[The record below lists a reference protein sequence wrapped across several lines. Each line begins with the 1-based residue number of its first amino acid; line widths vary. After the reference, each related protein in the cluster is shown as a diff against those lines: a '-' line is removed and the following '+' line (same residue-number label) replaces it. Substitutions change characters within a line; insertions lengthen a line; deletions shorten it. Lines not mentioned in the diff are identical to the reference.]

1 MQLYANTQ
9 NLQQDGKNS
18 VTFASYYYFIYFFF
32 HSHRLSSKCFELTG
46 EYGEDELYDGYRQN
60 KDDFKMFLCQQLT
73 NDCKPG
79 NDKKKVEL

>member
-1 MQLYANTQ
+1 MVKTLLLLLLLIIILFT
-9 NLQQDGKNS
+9 
-18 VTFASYYYFIYFFF
+18 FFF